1 MQRRLIERAF
11 LIQCDDHTFED
22 VVLENHI
29 LQLVELFPML
39 HTKQVIKMS
48 HKMSHHNESSKLLV
62 KSDLPEVDQRLR
74 QLQEE
79 SLAVVGHFPSVY

>member
-1 MQRRLIERAF
+1 MFAIANLVPSLIFVINLGMQRRLIERAF

-48 HKMSHHNESSKLLV
+48 HKMSHHNESSKIT
-62 KSDLPEVDQRLR
+62 
-74 QLQEE
+74 
-79 SLAVVGHFPSVY
+79 G

>member
-1 MQRRLIERAF
+1 MFAIANLVPSLIFVINLGMQRRLIERAF

-48 HKMSHHNESSKLLV
+48 HKMSHHNESS
-62 KSDLPEVDQRLR
+62 Q
-74 QLQEE
+74 
-79 SLAVVGHFPSVY
+79 